1 MFVLHY
7 DFDAY
12 LDYSHAEIWCYYSHV
27 DYLTTEEHTKLKEEL
42 ASLDAKRP
50 VISNRIGTA
59 RELGDLKENADY
71 HAAKDDQAH
80 NERKIKDLEKRLS
93 EATVADTEHVPD
105 DMVFLGAV
113 VRLKNLK
120 TDKEDAYMLVG
131 ESTGRFDLDYMEVT
145 PNSELGKAMLK
156 ARVGETIGVDLPN
169 GRTQFEVVA
178 IEG

>member
-1 MFVLHY
+1 M
-7 DFDAY
+7 
-12 LDYSHAEIWCYYSHV
+12 
-27 DYLTTEEHTKLKEEL
+27 DYLTSEEHTNLKEEL
-42 ASLDAKRP
+42 DSLIGRRSE
-50 VISNRIGTA
+50 ISDRIGRA

-71 HAAKDDQAH
+71 HAAKDDQGH
-80 NERKIKDLEKRLS
+80 NERKIKDLETRLA
-93 EATVADTEHVPD
+93 EVVVADTTHVPE

-120 TDKEDAYMLVG
+120 TEKEDSYMLVG

-178 IEG
+178 IGG

>member
-1 MFVLHY
+1 M
-7 DFDAY
+7 
-12 LDYSHAEIWCYYSHV
+12 
-27 DYLTTEEHTKLKEEL
+27 DYLTNEEHTNLKEEL
-42 ASLDAKRP
+42 ESLIGRRSE
-50 VISNRIGTA
+50 ISDRIGRA

-71 HAAKDDQAH
+71 HAAKDDQGH
-80 NERKIKDLEKRLS
+80 NERKIKDLETRLA
-93 EATVADTEHVPD
+93 EVVVADTTHVPE

-120 TDKEDAYMLVG
+120 TEKEDSYMLVG

-178 IEG
+178 IGG

>member
-1 MFVLHY
+1 M
-7 DFDAY
+7 
-12 LDYSHAEIWCYYSHV
+12 
-27 DYLTTEEHTKLKEEL
+27 DYLTTEEHTKLKDDLESRVGFRSEL
-42 ASLDAKRP
+42 SD
-50 VISNRIGTA
+50 RIGRA

-71 HAAKDDQAH
+71 HAAKDDQGH
-80 NERKIKDLEKRLS
+80 NERKIKDLERRLA
-93 EATVADTEHVPD
+93 EAVVADTTHVPD

-120 TDKEDAYMLVG
+120 TDREDAYMLVG

>member
-1 MFVLHY
+1 M
-7 DFDAY
+7 
-12 LDYSHAEIWCYYSHV
+12 
-27 DYLTTEEHTKLKEEL
+27 DYLTTEEHAKLKDDLETRVVFRSEL
-42 ASLDAKRP
+42 SD
-50 VISNRIGTA
+50 RIGRA

-71 HAAKDDQAH
+71 HAAKDDQGH
-80 NERKIKDLEKRLS
+80 NERKIKDLERRLA
-93 EATVADTEHVPD
+93 EAVVADTTHVPD

-145 PNSELGKAMLK
+145 PSSELGKAMLK

>member
-1 MFVLHY
+1 M
-7 DFDAY
+7 
-12 LDYSHAEIWCYYSHV
+12 
-27 DYLTTEEHTKLKEEL
+27 DYLTTEEHTKLKDDLESRVGFRSEL
-42 ASLDAKRP
+42 SD
-50 VISNRIGTA
+50 RIGRA

-71 HAAKDDQAH
+71 HAAKDDQGH
-80 NERKIKDLEKRLS
+80 NERKIKDLERRLA
-93 EATVADTEHVPD
+93 EAVVADTTHVPD

-120 TDKEDAYMLVG
+120 TDREDAYMLVG

-145 PNSELGKAMLK
+145 PSSELGKAMLK
-156 ARVGETIGVDLPN
+156 ARLGETIGVDLPN

>member
-1 MFVLHY
+1 M
-7 DFDAY
+7 
-12 LDYSHAEIWCYYSHV
+12 
-27 DYLTTEEHTKLKEEL
+27 DYLTNEEHTRLKEEL
-42 ASLDAKRP
+42 ESLIGRRSE
-50 VISNRIGTA
+50 ISDRIGRA

-71 HAAKDDQAH
+71 HAAKDDQGH
-80 NERKIKDLEKRLS
+80 NERKIKDLETRLA
-93 EATVADTEHVPD
+93 EVVVADTTHVPD

-120 TDKEDAYMLVG
+120 TEKEDSYMLVG
-131 ESTGRFDLDYMEVT
+131 ETTGRFDLDYMEVT

-178 IEG
+178 IGG